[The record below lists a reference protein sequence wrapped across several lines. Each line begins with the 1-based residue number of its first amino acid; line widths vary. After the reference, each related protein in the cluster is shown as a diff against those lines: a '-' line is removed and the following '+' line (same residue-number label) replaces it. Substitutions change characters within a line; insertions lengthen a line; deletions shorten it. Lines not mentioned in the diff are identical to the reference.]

1 MKIDNGEW
9 DRFHQI
15 KNHAK
20 EGGYLYVHIQQD
32 ILFLTEMISELR
44 RRQFDNPNYKGKID
58 TGV

>member
-1 MKIDNGEW
+1 MEIDKVVW

-20 EGGYLYVHIQQD
+20 EGGYLYAHIQQD
-32 ILFLTEMISELR
+32 ILFLTEMIRELR
-44 RRQFDNPNYKGKID
+44 RQQFHID